1 MIEIAKH
8 GEGAFAS
15 DTAQDDMLVLVDLLD
30 RQIGSVTKMEAH
42 VKGLLHRAFSVVLW
56 REGASGVEFL
66 LTRRAQGKYHSSGL
80 WANSCCSH
88 PRAGEKLEDAVR
100 RRVREE
106 LGCEID
112 GTRELGSFVYR
123 AVFCNGI
130 IEYEYDH
137 VFAVEYD
144 GEPSPDPAESDAS
157 CWVGTDELIAEIC
170 ERPHHFSAW
179 TPGVFSIAL
188 RELARR

>member
-1 MIEIAKH
+1 MITLTHNAAT
-8 GEGAFAS
+8 AFAS
-15 DTAQDDMLVLVDLLD
+15 DSARDDMLVLVDLLD
-30 RQIGSVTKMEAH
+30 REIGHASKEEVHA
-42 VKGLLHRAFSVVLW
+42 KGLLHRAFSAVLW
-56 REGASGVEFL
+56 RKGKTGVEFL

-88 PRAGEKLEDAVR
+88 PRMGEKLEDAVR

-106 LGCEID
+106 LGCDID
-112 GTRELGSFVYR
+112 EARELGSFVYR

-137 VFAVEYD
+137 VFAAEYD
-144 GEPSPDPAESDAS
+144 GEPKPDPAESDAS

-179 TPGVFSIAL
+179 APGVFAIVL
-188 RELARR
+188 RELGQK